1 MDDWSTSNV
10 KSTTGK
16 ESEADAKA
24 GESVKDL
31 IRTIYGSFHVEDGTV
46 RVGLVKSG
54 PTAKVIFDFNAYN
67 DLDRLDETVEQLNF
81 PKSADSNIGNLLQ
94 RLGGYCITSSVPWPL
109 IP

>member
-1 MDDWSTSNV
+1 M

-16 ESEADAKA
+16 EREADSKA

-54 PTAKVIFDFNAYN
+54 PTAKVVFDFNAYN

-81 PKSADSNIGNLLQ
+81 PKSADSNIGNLL
-94 RLGGYCITSSVPWPL
+94 
-109 IP
+109 